1 MFPLGLSLKQDEGHG
16 FLRPVGG
23 HGSEKIFSDD
33 VMKPVTLMESVL
45 RFFMGSQCNSQLHQR
60 HISLHQSI
68 LGFENTKEAPVTTL
82 ILKLVLTIN
91 VYVLVKPQCVPI
103 MLIIIRRKSTNQH
116 NICGYFQGCCNRS
129 AETECHQD

>member
-68 LGFENTKEAPVTTL
+68 LGFENTKEKKVYEPAQYMW
-82 ILKLVLTIN
+82 ILSGLLQSISRNRMPPRLDSLV
-91 VYVLVKPQCVPI
+91 
-103 MLIIIRRKSTNQH
+103 
-116 NICGYFQGCCNRS
+116 
-129 AETECHQD
+129 

>member
-1 MFPLGLSLKQDEGHG
+1 MMLQLGSGEEGGHMA
-16 FLRPVGG
+16 RPVGG

-33 VMKPVTLMESVL
+33 VMKPLMESVL
-45 RFFMGSQCNSQLHQR
+45 SQLHQR

-91 VYVLVKPQCVPI
+91 VYVL
-103 MLIIIRRKSTNQH
+103 
-116 NICGYFQGCCNRS
+116 GCCNRS
-129 AETECHQD
+129 AETECYQD